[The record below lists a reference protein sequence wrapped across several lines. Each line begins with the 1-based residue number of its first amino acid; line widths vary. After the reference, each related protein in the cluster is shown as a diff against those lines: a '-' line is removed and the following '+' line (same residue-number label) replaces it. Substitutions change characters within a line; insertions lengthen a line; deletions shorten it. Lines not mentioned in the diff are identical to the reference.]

1 MAIDFTAFT
10 GNTQPTEV
18 TPTQAGIS
26 LNLDKSNFLNLE
38 KVEPGLTHVDMAAGW
53 DTSVAGPAYDLD
65 IANFLVWTDGK
76 IHSANDVIFYN
87 NKTAPGVT
95 LLGDNRTGQ
104 GDGDDETIQINLN
117 EVPANIQK
125 IVCTVTIDKAVE
137 KGQTFGMVNNSYVRL
152 INRDTGRELC
162 KFELKDNFSTETAI
176 VFAELVRND
185 NGWTFH
191 TIGQGKQAD
200 LNGLASLF
208 Q

>member
-1 MAIDFTAFT
+1 
-10 GNTQPTEV
+10 
-18 TPTQAGIS
+18 
-26 LNLDKSNFLNLE
+26 
-38 KVEPGLTHVDMAAGW
+38 MAAGW

-87 NKTAPGVT
+87 NKTAPGVM

-117 EVPANIQK
+117 EIPSNIQK
-125 IVCTVTIDKAVE
+125 IVCTVTIDKAIE

-185 NGWTFH
+185 TGWTFH